1 MHSHLRFPLAAA
13 ACSLLAG
20 PAVAQ
25 QQQAVASRA
34 LGVDTANFDRAV
46 RPQDDFFRFVNG
58 TWLARTQIPAD
69 ASSWGAFNE
78 LTDKSRDA
86 IHQIV
91 EDAAK
96 SNAPAGSEKRKIGD
110 LYLSYMDSARIE
122 QLGIRPLESTLYEI
136 ATVESP
142 KALPGAFATFA
153 HIGLAN
159 PFGVRV
165 GQDPKQSAVNIVQI
179 GQSGLGM
186 PDRDYYLRTDEK
198 TLAVKAAYTK
208 YIETLFTLAHQP
220 DPTSTAARVVA
231 DPAGAA
237 ARIVA
242 LETQIATLQW
252 DRAKSRNRDLT
263 YNKFSRPQLEATT
276 PSYSWSEYLTAAGLS
291 RATDVIVNQPDYM
304 KAMNDVIAKTP
315 MSTWREY
322 LTFKLLDDYADDL
335 PAAFQNARFEFRGK
349 TLSGQQEMSPRW
361 KRGVAVVEGT
371 MGEAAGKLY
380 VEQYFKPAAKARMD
394 VLVNNILAAY
404 KVGIDSLEWMS
415 PATKTQAQEK
425 LAHFT
430 VKIGYPDK
438 WRDYS
443 KLVVVHHDVL
453 GNAMRA
459 ARFRYADMTSQLGRP
474 ADRTRWTMTP
484 QTVNAYY
491 NSVNNEIVF
500 PAAILQPPF
509 FNVDADDATNYGAI
523 GAVIGHEI
531 GHGFDDQGSKSDGYG
546 NLRDWWSP
554 DDAQQFKARTQKL
567 GAEYAALDQI
577 DGLHINPGLTM
588 GENIGDNSGLAQ
600 AYRAYRISLAGHEA
614 PVIDGF
620 TADQRFFLGYG
631 QIWRTKFRD
640 AALRNQLM
648 TNPHS
653 PGTARAFVPLTN
665 NDVFMKAF
673 NVQPGDKMYRAPDER
688 VKIW

>member
-1 MHSHLRFPLAAA
+1 MP
-13 ACSLLAG
+13 
-20 PAVAQ
+20 V
-25 QQQAVASRA
+25 RA
-34 LGVDTANFDRAV
+34 LGVDTTNFDRAV

-58 TWLARTQIPAD
+58 AWLEHTQIPGD

-78 LTDKSRDA
+78 LTEKSRTA

-96 SNAPAGSEKRKIGD
+96 SNAPAGSEQRKIGD
-110 LYLSYMDSARIE
+110 LYQSYMDSARIE
-122 QLGIRPLESTLYEI
+122 QLGTKPLESTLAEI
-136 ATVESP
+136 AAVKST
-142 KALPGAFATFA
+142 KDLPTAFAKVA
-153 HIGLAN
+153 QIGLAN

-165 GQDPKQSAVNIVQI
+165 GQDPKQSTVNIVQI

-198 TLAVKAAYTK
+198 MLAVKAAYQR

-220 DPTSTAARVVA
+220 DP
-231 DPAGAA
+231 AGAA
-237 ARIVA
+237 QRIVA
-242 LETQIATLQW
+242 LETQIATPQW
-252 DRAKSRNRDLT
+252 ERAKMRNRDLS
-263 YNKFSRPQLEATT
+263 YNKLSRAQLVAAT
-276 PSYSWSEYLTAAGLS
+276 PSYDWNAYLTAAGLDK
-291 RATDVIVNQPDYM
+291 ATDVIVNQPDYM
-304 KAMNDVIAKTP
+304 KAMNDIIANTP
-315 MSTWREY
+315 VSTWREY
-322 LTFKLLDDYADDL
+322 ITFKLLDDYADEL
-335 PAAFQNARFEFRGK
+335 PAAFQSARFEFRNK

-361 KRGVAVVEGT
+361 KRGVGIVEGT
-371 MGEAAGKLY
+371 LGEAAGKLY
-380 VEQYFKPAAKARMD
+380 VQQYFKPEAKARMD
-394 VLVNNILAAY
+394 ALVKNILAAY

-415 PATKTQAQEK
+415 PETKQQAQDK

-443 KLVVVHHDVL
+443 KLVIDRNDL
-453 GNAMRA
+453 FGNAMRS
-459 ARFRYADMTSQLGRP
+459 ARFRYADMASQLGRP
-474 ADRTRWTMTP
+474 VDRTRWGMTP

-509 FNVDADDATNYGAI
+509 FNADADDAVNYGAI

-531 GHGFDDQGSKSDGYG
+531 GHGFDDQGSKSDGSG
-546 NLRDWWSP
+546 NLRNWWTP
-554 DDAQQFKARTQKL
+554 ADALKFQQRTQKL
-567 GAEYAALDQI
+567 GGEYAALDQI
-577 DGLHINPGLTM
+577 DGMHINPGLTM

-600 AYRAYRISLAGHEA
+600 AYRAYRISLHGKEA

-620 TADQRFFLGYG
+620 TGDQRFFLGYA

-640 AALRNQLM
+640 AALRNQLL

-665 NDVFMKAF
+665 NDAFMKAF
-673 NVQPGDKMYRAPDER
+673 NVQPGDKMYRTPDER

>member
-1 MHSHLRFPLAAA
+1 MHSHLRFPLAAVA
-13 ACSLLAG
+13 SALLAA
-20 PAVAQ
+20 PAAAQ
-25 QQQAVASRA
+25 VQQASAVRA
-34 LGVDTANFDRAV
+34 LGVDTTNFDRAI

-58 TWLARTQIPAD
+58 SWLEHTQIPSD

-78 LTDKSRDA
+78 LTEKSRDA
-86 IHQIV
+86 VHQIV

-122 QLGIRPLESTLYEI
+122 QLGTKPLEPTLGEI
-136 ATVESP
+136 AAVKSTKE
-142 KALPGAFATFA
+142 LPAAFAHLA
-153 HIGLAN
+153 KIGLAN

-165 GQDPKQSAVNIVQI
+165 GQDPKQSSVNIVQM

-186 PDRDYYLRTDEK
+186 PDRDYYLRTDAK
-198 TLAVKAAYTK
+198 MLAVKAAYQK

-220 DPTSTAARVVA
+220 DP
-231 DPAGAA
+231 AGAA
-237 ARIVA
+237 ARILA
-242 LETQIATLQW
+242 LETQIATPQW
-252 DRAKSRNRDLT
+252 DRAKLRNRDLT
-263 YNKFSRPQLEATT
+263 YNKFSRAQLEAAT
-276 PSYSWSEYLTAAGLS
+276 PGYDWNAYLTAAGLGK
-291 RATDVIVNQPDYM
+291 ATNVIVNQPDYL
-304 KAMNDVIAKTP
+304 KAMNDIIANTP
-315 MSTWREY
+315 VSTWREY
-322 LTFKLLDDYADDL
+322 MTFKLLDDYAGVL
-335 PAAFQNARFEFRGK
+335 PSAFQNARFEFRNE

-361 KRGVAVVEGT
+361 KRGVGEVESAL
-371 MGEAAGKLY
+371 GEAAGKLY
-380 VEQYFKPAAKARMD
+380 VQQYFKPEAKARMD
-394 VLVNNILAAY
+394 ALVKNILAAY
-404 KVGIDSLEWMS
+404 KVGIDSLDWMS
-415 PATKTQAQEK
+415 PATKKQAQEK
-425 LAHFT
+425 LSHFT

-443 KLVVVHHDVL
+443 KLVIERDDL
-453 GNAMRA
+453 FGNAMRT
-459 ARFRYADMTSQLGRP
+459 ARFRYADMVSQLGHP
-474 ADRTRWTMTP
+474 VDRSRWGMTP

-531 GHGFDDQGSKSDGYG
+531 GHCFDDQGSKSDGYG
-546 NLRDWWSP
+546 NLRNWWTP
-554 DDAQQFKARTQKL
+554 DDALKFKDRTQKL
-567 GAEYAALDQI
+567 GAEYATLDEI

-600 AYRAYRISLAGHEA
+600 AYRAYKISLHGKEA

-620 TADQRFFLGYG
+620 TGDQRFFLGYA

-640 AALRNQLM
+640 AALRNQLL

-653 PGTARAFVPLTN
+653 PGPARAFVPLTN
-665 NDVFMKAF
+665 NDAFMKAF
-673 NVQPGDKMYRAPDER
+673 NVQPGDKMYRAPEDR

>member
-1 MHSHLRFPLAAA
+1 MQRHFRFPLTAAA
-13 ACSLLAG
+13 TALLA
-20 PAVAQ
+20 ASASAQ
-25 QQQAVASRA
+25 QQQATPVRA
-34 LGVDTANFDRAV
+34 LGVDTTNFDRAV

-58 TWLARTQIPAD
+58 SWLEHTQIPAD

-78 LTDKSRDA
+78 LTEKSRVA

-96 SNAPAGSEKRKIGD
+96 SNAPAGSEQRKIGD
-110 LYLSYMDSARIE
+110 LYASYMDSTRVE
-122 QLGIRPLESTLYEI
+122 QLGIKPLEPTLAEI
-136 ATVESP
+136 A
-142 KALPGAFATFA
+142 ALKSTKELPAAFARFGQ
-153 HIGLAN
+153 IGLAN

-165 GQDPKQSAVNIVQI
+165 GQDPKLSSVNTVLIS
-179 GQSGLGM
+179 QSGLGM

-198 TLAVKAAYTK
+198 MLATKAAYQK

-220 DPTSTAARVVA
+220 DA
-231 DPAGAA
+231 AGAA
-237 ARIVA
+237 SRIVA
-242 LETQIATLQW
+242 LETEIATPQW
-252 DRAKSRNRDLT
+252 DRAKSRNRDLS
-263 YNKFSRPQLEATT
+263 YNKFSRAQLEAAT
-276 PSYSWSEYLTAAGLS
+276 PAYDWNAYLTAAGLAK
-291 RATDVIVNQPDYM
+291 ATDVIVNQPDYV
-304 KAMNDVIAKTP
+304 KAVNDIIARTP
-315 MSTWREY
+315 IATWREY
-322 LTFKLLDDYADDL
+322 ITFKLLDDYADEL
-335 PAAFQNARFEFRGK
+335 PAAFQSARFEFRGK

-361 KRGVAVVEGT
+361 KRAVGLVEGA

-380 VEQYFKPAAKARMD
+380 VQQYFKPEAKARMD
-394 VLVNNILAAY
+394 ALVKNILAAY
-404 KVGIDSLEWMS
+404 KVGIDSLDWMS
-415 PATKTQAQEK
+415 PETKQQAQDK

-443 KLVVVHHDVL
+443 KLVVKHDDL
-453 GNAMRA
+453 FGNAMRT
-459 ARFRYADMTSQLGRP
+459 ARFRYAEMASQLGRP
-474 ADRTRWTMTP
+474 VDRSRWTMTP

-531 GHGFDDQGSKSDGYG
+531 GHGFDDQGSKSDGSG
-546 NLRDWWSP
+546 NLRNWWTAA
-554 DDAQQFKARTQKL
+554 DAQKFQGRTQRL
-567 GAEYAALDQI
+567 GAEYAALDEI

-600 AYRAYRISLAGHEA
+600 AYRAYKISLHGKEA

-620 TADQRFFLGYG
+620 TGDQRFFLGYA

-640 AALRNQLM
+640 AALRNQLL

-653 PGTARAFVPLTN
+653 PGPARAFVPLTN
-665 NDVFMKAF
+665 NDAFMKAF
-673 NVQPGDKMYRAPDER
+673 NVQPGDKMYRAPDDR

>member
-1 MHSHLRFPLAAA
+1 MHSRLHLPLAAA
-13 ACSLLAG
+13 ACALLA
-20 PAVAQ
+20 ATASAQ
-25 QQQAVASRA
+25 QQQATPIRA
-34 LGVDTANFDRAV
+34 LGVDSTNFDRAV

-58 TWLARTQIPAD
+58 AWLARTEIPAD

-78 LTDKSRDA
+78 LTEKSRAA
-86 IHQIV
+86 IHEIV

-96 SNAPAGSEKRKIGD
+96 SSAPAGSEERKIGD

-122 QLGIRPLESTLYEI
+122 ELGTKPLEPTLAEI
-136 ATVESP
+136 AAVKSTKELP
-142 KALPGAFATFA
+142 KAFAQFA
-153 HIGLAN
+153 QIGLSN

-165 GQDPKQSAVNIVQI
+165 GQDPKQSTVNIVQI
-179 GQSGLGM
+179 GQSGLGL
-186 PDRDYYLRTDEK
+186 PDRDFYLRTDAK
-198 TLAVKAAYTK
+198 SLAIKAAYEK
-208 YIETLFTLAHQP
+208 YITELFTLAHQP
-220 DPTSTAARVVA
+220 

-242 LETQIATLQW
+242 LETQIATPQW

-263 YNKFSRPQLEATT
+263 YNKFSRAQLAAAT
-276 PSYSWSEYLTAAGLS
+276 PAYDWNAYLTAAELGK
-291 RATDVIVNQPDYM
+291 ATNVIVAQPDYV

-315 MSTWREY
+315 VSTWREY
-322 LTFKLLDDYADDL
+322 LTAKLLDNYADEL
-335 PAAFQNARFEFRGK
+335 PAAFQNARFEFRNK

-361 KRGVAVVEGT
+361 KRGVAEVEST

-380 VEQYFKPAAKARMD
+380 VQRFFKPAAKARMD
-394 VLVNNILAAY
+394 SLVKNILAAY

-415 PATKTQAQEK
+415 PATKQQAQDK

-443 KLVVVHHDVL
+443 KLAIERNDL
-453 GNAMRA
+453 FGNAMRA

-474 ADRTRWTMTP
+474 VDRTRWGMTP

-531 GHGFDDQGSKSDGYG
+531 GHGFDDQGSKSDGSG
-546 NLRDWWSP
+546 NLRNWWTP
-554 DDAQQFKARTQKL
+554 ADAAQFKERTQKL
-567 GAEYAALDQI
+567 GAEYAALEQI

-600 AYRAYRISLAGHEA
+600 AYRAYKISLHGNPA
-614 PVIDGF
+614 PVIGGF
-620 TADQRFFLGYG
+620 TGDQRFFLGYA

-640 AALRNQLM
+640 AALRNQLL

-665 NDVFMKAF
+665 NDAFMKAF
-673 NVQPGDKMYRAPDER
+673 NVQPGDKMYRAPEDR

>member
-1 MHSHLRFPLAAA
+1 MQPNLRFPLAAVA
-13 ACSLLAG
+13 TALLAVS
-20 PAVAQ
+20 ATAQ
-25 QQQAVASRA
+25 QQQGAVRA
-34 LGVDTANFDRAV
+34 LGVDTTNFDRTV

-58 TWLARTQIPAD
+58 AWLEHTQIPAD

-78 LTDKSRDA
+78 LTEKSRAA
-86 IHQIV
+86 IHEIV
-91 EDAAK
+91 EDAAR

-110 LYLSYMDSARIE
+110 LYLSYMDSARVE
-122 QLGIRPLESTLYEI
+122 QLGTKPLEPTLAEI
-136 ATVESP
+136 AAVKTTKE
-142 KALPGAFATFA
+142 LPAGFAKFA
-153 HIGLAN
+153 QIGLAN

-165 GQDPKQSAVNIVQI
+165 GQDPKQSSVNIVQI

-186 PDRDYYLRTDEK
+186 PDRDYYLRTDAK
-198 TLAVKAAYTK
+198 TAEVKAAYAK

-220 DPTSTAARVVA
+220 DPAGVA
-231 DPAGAA
+231 S
-237 ARIVA
+237 RIVA
-242 LETQIATLQW
+242 LETQIATPQW

-263 YNKFSRPQLEATT
+263 YNKFSRAQLEAAT
-276 PSYSWSEYLTAAGLS
+276 PAYDWNTYLAAAGLGK
-291 RATDVIVNQPDYM
+291 AVDVIVNQPDYL
-304 KAMNDVIAKTP
+304 KAMNDIIANTP
-315 MSTWREY
+315 VSTWREY
-322 LTFKLLDDYADDL
+322 MTFKLLDDYADVL
-335 PAAFQNARFEFRGK
+335 PSAFQNARFEFRNK
-349 TLSGQQEMSPRW
+349 TLAGQQEMSPRW
-361 KRGVAVVEGT
+361 KRGVAEVEST

-380 VEQYFKPAAKARMD
+380 VERYFKPEAKARMD
-394 VLVNNILAAY
+394 ALVKNILAAY

-415 PATKTQAQEK
+415 PATKKQAQDK

-443 KLVVVHHDVL
+443 KLVIERDDL
-453 GNAMRA
+453 FGNAMRA
-459 ARFRYADMTSQLGRP
+459 ARFRYADMASQLGRP
-474 ADRTRWTMTP
+474 VDRSRWTMTP

-546 NLRDWWSP
+546 NLRNWWTP
-554 DDAQQFKARTQKL
+554 EDAQKFKERTQKL
-567 GAEYAALDQI
+567 GAEYAALDEI

-600 AYRAYRISLAGHEA
+600 AYRAYKISLHGKEA

-620 TADQRFFLGYG
+620 TGDQRFFLGYA

-640 AALRNQLM
+640 AALRNQLL

-653 PGTARAFVPLTN
+653 PGPARAFIPLTN
-665 NDVFMKAF
+665 NDAFMKAF
-673 NVQPGDKMYRAPDER
+673 NVQPGDRMYRAPEDR

>member
-1 MHSHLRFPLAAA
+1 MHSQVRFPLAAVA
-13 ACSLLAG
+13 SALLA
-20 PAVAQ
+20 ASASAQ
-25 QQQAVASRA
+25 QQQATPVRA
-34 LGVDTANFDRAV
+34 LGVDTTNFNRSV

-58 TWLARTQIPAD
+58 AWLDHTQIPAD

-78 LTDKSRDA
+78 LTEKSRSA

-110 LYLSYMDSARIE
+110 LYSSYMDSARVE
-122 QLGIRPLESTLYEI
+122 QLGTKPLEPTLAQIAAVKST
-136 ATVESP
+136 
-142 KALPGAFATFA
+142 KDLPAAFAQFA
-153 HIGLAN
+153 QIGLAN

-165 GQDPKQSAVNIVQI
+165 GQDPKQSTVNIVQV
-179 GQSGLGM
+179 GQSGLGL

-198 TLAVKAAYTK
+198 MLAVKAAYQK

-220 DPTSTAARVVA
+220 DP
-231 DPAGAA
+231 AGAA
-237 ARIVA
+237 TRILA
-242 LETQIATLQW
+242 LETQIATPQW
-252 DRAKSRNRDLT
+252 DRAKMRNRDLT
-263 YNKFSRPQLEATT
+263 YNKFSRAQLVAAM
-276 PSYSWSEYLTAAGLS
+276 PAYDWNAYLTAAGLS
-291 RATDVIVNQPDYM
+291 KATDVVVAQPDYM
-304 KAMNDVIAKTP
+304 KAMNDIVANTP
-315 MSTWREY
+315 VSTWREY
-322 LTFKLLDDYADDL
+322 ITFKLLDDYADEL
-335 PAAFQNARFEFRGK
+335 PAAFQDARFEFRNK

-361 KRGVAVVEGT
+361 KRGVAEVEGI
-371 MGEAAGKLY
+371 MGEATGKLY
-380 VEQYFKPAAKARMD
+380 VQQYFKPEAKARMD
-394 VLVNNILAAY
+394 ALVKNILAAY

-415 PATKTQAQEK
+415 PETKQQAQDK

-443 KLVVVHHDVL
+443 KLVVDRNDLL
-453 GNAMRA
+453 GNAMRS
-459 ARFRYADMTSQLGRP
+459 ARFRYEDMASQLGRP
-474 ADRTRWTMTP
+474 VDRARWGMTP

-509 FNVDADDATNYGAI
+509 FNAEADDAVNYGAI

-531 GHGFDDQGSKSDGYG
+531 GHGFDDQGSKSDGSG
-546 NLRDWWSP
+546 NLRNWWTP
-554 DDAQQFKARTQKL
+554 ADAEKFKDRTQKL

-600 AYRAYRISLAGHEA
+600 AYRAYKISLNGNPA
-614 PVIDGF
+614 PVIGGF
-620 TADQRFFLGYG
+620 TGDQRFFLGYA

-640 AALRNQLM
+640 AALRNQLL

-653 PGTARAFVPLTN
+653 PGMARAFIPLTN
-665 NDVFMKAF
+665 NDAFMKAF

>member
-1 MHSHLRFPLAAA
+1 MHSHFRFPLAAVA
-13 ACSLLAG
+13 SALLA
-20 PAVAQ
+20 ASASAQ
-25 QQQAVASRA
+25 QQQAAPVRA
-34 LGVDTANFDRAV
+34 LGVDTTNFNRAV

-58 TWLARTQIPAD
+58 TWLERTQIPAD

-78 LTDKSRDA
+78 LTEKSRSA

-110 LYLSYMDSARIE
+110 LYASYMDSTRVE
-122 QLGIRPLESTLYEI
+122 QLGIKPLEPTLAEI
-136 ATVESP
+136 AAVKSTNE
-142 KALPGAFATFA
+142 LPAAFAKFA
-153 HIGLAN
+153 QIGIAN

-165 GQDPKQSAVNIVQI
+165 GQDPKQSSVNIVQI

-186 PDRDYYLRTDEK
+186 PDRDYYLRSDEK
-198 TLAVKAAYTK
+198 MLAVKTSYEK

-220 DPTSTAARVVA
+220 DPSGAAR
-231 DPAGAA
+231 
-237 ARIVA
+237 RIVA
-242 LETQIATLQW
+242 LETQIATPQW
-252 DRAKSRNRDLT
+252 DRAKSRNRDLS
-263 YNKFSRPQLEATT
+263 YNKFSRAQLAAAT
-276 PSYSWSEYLTAAGLS
+276 PAYDWNAYLTAAGLNK
-291 RATDVIVNQPDYM
+291 ATDVVVGQPDYV
-304 KAMNDVIAKTP
+304 KAMNDVIANTP
-315 MSTWREY
+315 VSTWREY
-322 LTFKLLDDYADDL
+322 ITFRLLDDYADDL
-335 PAAFQNARFEFRGK
+335 PAAFQDARFEFRNK

-361 KRGVAVVEGT
+361 KRGVAEVESAL
-371 MGEAAGKLY
+371 GEAAGKLY
-380 VEQYFKPAAKARMD
+380 VQHYFKPEAKARMD
-394 VLVNNILAAY
+394 ALVKNILAAY

-415 PATKTQAQEK
+415 PATKQQAQHK

-443 KLVVVHHDVL
+443 KLVIARDDL
-453 GNAMRA
+453 FGNAMRA
-459 ARFRYADMTSQLGRP
+459 ARFRYAEVASQLGRP
-474 ADRTRWTMTP
+474 VDRTRWTMTP

-509 FNVDADDATNYGAI
+509 FNVDADDAVNFGAI

-546 NLRDWWSP
+546 NLRNWWTP
-554 DDAQQFKARTQKL
+554 DDAQKFQERTQKL
-567 GAEYAALDQI
+567 GAEYAALEQI
-577 DGLHINPGLTM
+577 DNLHINPGLTM

-600 AYRAYRISLAGHEA
+600 AYRAYKISLHGQQA

-620 TADQRFFLGYG
+620 TGDQRFFLGYA

-640 AALRNQLM
+640 AALRNQLL

-665 NDVFMKAF
+665 NDAFMTAF
-673 NVQPGDKMYRAPDER
+673 NVQPGDKMYRAPGDR

>member
-1 MHSHLRFPLAAA
+1 MHSQFRYPLAAVACAVLA
-13 ACSLLAG
+13 ASAS
-20 PAVAQ
+20 AQ
-25 QQQAVASRA
+25 QQQATPVRA
-34 LGVDTANFDRAV
+34 LGVDTTNFDRAI

-58 TWLARTQIPAD
+58 SWLEHTQIPAD
-69 ASSWGAFNE
+69 ASGWGAFNE
-78 LTDKSRDA
+78 LTEKSRSA

-96 SNAPAGSEKRKIGD
+96 SNPPAGSEERKIGD
-110 LYLSYMDSARIE
+110 LYQSYMDSARIE
-122 QLGIRPLESTLYEI
+122 QLGTKPLEPTLAEI
-136 ATVESP
+136 AAVKST
-142 KALPGAFATFA
+142 KQLPAAFAKFA
-153 HIGLAN
+153 QIGLSN

-165 GQDPKQSAVNIVQI
+165 GQDPKQSTVNIVQV
-179 GQSGLGM
+179 GQSGLGL
-186 PDRDYYLRTDEK
+186 PDRDYYLRSDAKSAEIRS
-198 TLAVKAAYTK
+198 AYENYLT
-208 YIETLFTLAHQP
+208 TLFTLAHQP
-220 DPTSTAARVVA
+220 DP
-231 DPAGAA
+231 AGAA
-237 ARIVA
+237 KRVIA
-242 LETQIATLQW
+242 LETEIATPQW
-252 DRAKSRNRDLT
+252 ERAKLRNRDLT
-263 YNKFSRPQLEATT
+263 YNKVSRAQLEAAT
-276 PSYSWSEYLTAAGLS
+276 PAYDWNSYLTAAGLS
-291 RATDVIVNQPDYM
+291 KAQDVIVGQPDYL
-304 KAMNDVIAKTP
+304 KAMNEIIAKTP
-315 MSTWREY
+315 VATWREY
-322 LTFKLLDDYADDL
+322 ITAKLLDDYADEL
-335 PAAFQNARFEFRGK
+335 PAAFQNARFEFRNK

-361 KRGVAVVEGT
+361 KRGVSEVEGI

-380 VEQYFKPAAKARMD
+380 VKEYFKPEAKARMD
-394 VLVNNILAAY
+394 ALVKNILAAY

-415 PATKTQAQEK
+415 PATKQQAQDK

-443 KLVVVHHDVL
+443 KLTIKRDDL
-453 GNAMRA
+453 FGNTMRA
-459 ARFRYADMTSQLGRP
+459 ARFRYADMASQLGHP
-474 ADRTRWTMTP
+474 VDRTRWGMTP

-546 NLRDWWSP
+546 NLRNWWTAA
-554 DDAQQFKARTQKL
+554 DAAQFKERTQKL
-567 GAEYAALDQI
+567 GAEYGALDEI

-600 AYRAYRISLAGHEA
+600 AYRAYKISLHGKEA

-620 TADQRFFLGYG
+620 TGDQRFFLGYA

-640 AALRNQLM
+640 AALRNQLL

-653 PGTARAFVPLTN
+653 PGPARAFIPLTN
-665 NDVFMKAF
+665 NDAFMKAF
-673 NVQPGDKMYRAPDER
+673 NVQPGDKMYRAPEDR

>member
-1 MHSHLRFPLAAA
+1 MQRHLRFPLAAA
-13 ACSLLAG
+13 ATALLA
-20 PAVAQ
+20 ASASAQ
-25 QQQAVASRA
+25 QQQAAPVRA
-34 LGVDTANFDRAV
+34 LGVDTNFDRAV

-58 TWLARTQIPAD
+58 SWLEHTQIPAD
-69 ASSWGAFNE
+69 ASSWGAFNQ
-78 LTDKSRDA
+78 LTEKSRVA

-96 SNAPAGSEKRKIGD
+96 SNAPAGSEQRKIGD
-110 LYLSYMDSARIE
+110 LYASYMDSARVE
-122 QLGIRPLESTLYEI
+122 QLGIKPLQPTLAEVAAVKSTKE
-136 ATVESP
+136 
-142 KALPGAFATFA
+142 LPAEFAKLGQ
-153 HIGLAN
+153 IGLAN

-165 GQDPKQSAVNIVQI
+165 GQDPKLSSVNTVLIS
-179 GQSGLGM
+179 QSGLGM

-198 TLAVKAAYTK
+198 TLATKAAYQK

-220 DPTSTAARVVA
+220 DP
-231 DPAGAA
+231 AGAA
-237 ARIVA
+237 SRIVA
-242 LETQIATLQW
+242 LETEIATPQW
-252 DRAKSRNRDLT
+252 DRAKSRNRDLS
-263 YNKFSRPQLEATT
+263 YNKFSRAQLEAAT
-276 PSYSWSEYLTAAGLS
+276 PAYDWNAYLTAAGLAK
-291 RATDVIVNQPDYM
+291 ATDVIVNQPDYV
-304 KAMNDVIAKTP
+304 KAMNDIIAKTP
-315 MSTWREY
+315 ASTWREY
-322 LTFKLLDDYADDL
+322 ITFKLLDDYADVL
-335 PAAFQNARFEFRGK
+335 PAAFQNARFEFRNK

-361 KRGVAVVEGT
+361 KRAVGVVEGA
-371 MGEAAGKLY
+371 MGEAGGKLY
-380 VEQYFKPAAKARMD
+380 VQQYFKPEAKARMD
-394 VLVNNILAAY
+394 ALVKNILAAY
-404 KVGIDSLEWMS
+404 KVGIDSLDWMS
-415 PATKTQAQEK
+415 PETKRQAQDK

-443 KLVVVHHDVL
+443 KLAIERDDL
-453 GNAMRA
+453 FGNVMRT
-459 ARFRYADMTSQLGRP
+459 ARFRYADMASQLGHP
-474 ADRTRWTMTP
+474 VDRSRWGMTP

-531 GHGFDDQGSKSDGYG
+531 GHGFDDQGSKSDGSG
-546 NLRDWWSP
+546 NLRNWWTAA
-554 DDAQQFKARTQKL
+554 DAQKFQGRTQKL
-567 GAEYAALDQI
+567 GAEYAALDEI

-600 AYRAYRISLAGHEA
+600 AYRAYKISLHGKEA

-620 TADQRFFLGYG
+620 TGDQRFFLGYA

-640 AALRNQLM
+640 AALRNQLL

-653 PGTARAFVPLTN
+653 PGPARAFVPLTN
-665 NDVFMKAF
+665 NDAFMKAF

>member
-1 MHSHLRFPLAAA
+1 MRPLRLPLAAVA
-13 ACSLLAG
+13 SALLA
-20 PAVAQ
+20 ASASAQ
-25 QQQAVASRA
+25 QQQASPVRA
-34 LGVDTANFDRAV
+34 LGIDTTNFNRAV

-58 TWLARTQIPAD
+58 AWLDHTEIPGD

-78 LTDKSRDA
+78 LTEKSRTA
-86 IHQIV
+86 LHQIV

-110 LYLSYMDSARIE
+110 LYSSFMDSARIE
-122 QLGIRPLESTLYEI
+122 QLGTKPLEPTLAQIAAVKSTKDL
-136 ATVESP
+136 AS
-142 KALPGAFATFA
+142 AFAQLA
-153 HIGLAN
+153 QIGIAN

-165 GQDPKQSAVNIVQI
+165 GQDPKQSTVNIVQI
-179 GQSGLGM
+179 GQSGLGL

-198 TLAVKAAYTK
+198 MLAVKAAYSK

-220 DPTSTAARVVA
+220 DA
-231 DPAGAA
+231 AGAA
-237 ARIVA
+237 SRIIA
-242 LETQIATLQW
+242 LETQIATPQW
-252 DRAKSRNRDLT
+252 DRAKMRNRDLS
-263 YNKFSRPQLEATT
+263 YNKLSRAQLVATT
-276 PSYSWSEYLTAAGLS
+276 PSYDWNAYLTAAGLS
-291 RATDVIVNQPDYM
+291 QATDVIVNQPDYA
-304 KAMNDVIAKTP
+304 KAMNDIIANTP
-315 MSTWREY
+315 VSTWREY
-322 LTFKLLDDYADDL
+322 MTFKLLDDYADVL
-335 PAAFQNARFEFRGK
+335 PAAFQNAHFEFRNK

-361 KRGVAVVEGT
+361 KRGVGAVEST
-371 MGEAAGKLY
+371 LGEAAGQLY
-380 VEQYFKPAAKARMD
+380 VQQYFKPEAKARMD
-394 VLVNNILAAY
+394 ALVKNILAAY

-415 PATKTQAQEK
+415 PETKQQAQDK

-443 KLVVVHHDVL
+443 KLVIDRNDL
-453 GNAMRA
+453 FGNAVRS
-459 ARFRYADMTSQLGRP
+459 ARFRYADMASQLGRP
-474 ADRTRWTMTP
+474 IDHTRWGMTP

-509 FNVDADDATNYGAI
+509 FNADADDAVNYGAI

-531 GHGFDDQGSKSDGYG
+531 GHGFDDQGSKSDGSG
-546 NLRDWWSP
+546 NLRNWWTP
-554 DDAQQFKARTQKL
+554 ADAQKFQERTQKL
-567 GAEYAALDQI
+567 GAEYASLDQV

-600 AYRAYRISLAGHEA
+600 AYRAYKISLHGKEA

-620 TADQRFFLGYG
+620 TGDQRFFLGYA

-640 AALRNQLM
+640 AALRNQLL

-653 PGTARAFVPLTN
+653 PGMARAFIPLTN
-665 NDVFMKAF
+665 NDAFMKAF

>member
-1 MHSHLRFPLAAA
+1 MQRHLRYPLTAAATALLAASA
-13 ACSLLAG
+13 S
-20 PAVAQ
+20 AQ
-25 QQQAVASRA
+25 QQQASPVRA
-34 LGVDTANFDRAV
+34 LGVDTTNFDRAI
-46 RPQDDFFRFVNG
+46 RPQDDFFKFVNG
-58 TWLARTQIPAD
+58 AWLEHTQIPAD

-78 LTDKSRDA
+78 LTEKSRSA

-96 SNAPAGSEKRKIGD
+96 SNAPAGSEQRKIGD
-110 LYLSYMDSARIE
+110 LYQSYMDSARVE
-122 QLGIRPLESTLYEI
+122 QLGIKPLEPSLGDVAAVKST
-136 ATVESP
+136 
-142 KALPGAFATFA
+142 KDLPAAFAKFA
-153 HIGLAN
+153 QIGLAN

-165 GQDPKQSAVNIVQI
+165 GQDPKLSSVNTVLIS
-179 GQSGLGM
+179 QSGLGM

-198 TLAVKAAYTK
+198 TLATKAAYQK
-208 YIETLFTLAHQP
+208 YIETLFTLTHQP
-220 DPTSTAARVVA
+220 

-237 ARIVA
+237 SRIVA
-242 LETQIATLQW
+242 LETEIATPQW
-252 DRAKSRNRDLT
+252 DRAKSRNRDLS
-263 YNKFSRPQLEATT
+263 YNKLSRAQLEAAT
-276 PSYSWSEYLTAAGLS
+276 PAYDWNFYLSAAGLS
-291 RATDVIVNQPDYM
+291 KATDVIVNQPDYV
-304 KAMNDVIAKTP
+304 KAMNDIIARTP
-315 MSTWREY
+315 VSTWREY
-322 LTFKLLDDYADDL
+322 ITFKLLDDYADVL
-335 PAAFQNARFEFRGK
+335 PAAFQNARFEFRNK

-361 KRGVAVVEGT
+361 KRGVGVVEGSL
-371 MGEAAGKLY
+371 GEAAGKLY
-380 VEQYFKPAAKARMD
+380 VQQYFKPEAKARMD
-394 VLVNNILAAY
+394 ALVKNILAAY

-415 PATKTQAQEK
+415 PETKQQAQDK

-430 VKIGYPDK
+430 VKIGYPDR

-443 KLVVVHHDVL
+443 KLVISRDDL
-453 GNAMRA
+453 FGNAMRT
-459 ARFRYADMTSQLGRP
+459 ARFRYAEMASQLGRP
-474 ADRTRWTMTP
+474 VDRSRWTMTP

-531 GHGFDDQGSKSDGYG
+531 GHGFDDQGSKSDGSG
-546 NLRDWWSP
+546 NLRNWWTP
-554 DDAQQFKARTQKL
+554 ADAQKFQQRTQKL
-567 GAEYAALDQI
+567 GAEYAALDEI

-600 AYRAYRISLAGHEA
+600 AYRAYKISLHGREA

-620 TADQRFFLGYG
+620 TGDQRFFLGYA

-640 AALRNQLM
+640 AALRNQLL

-665 NDVFMKAF
+665 NDAFMKAF
-673 NVQPGDKMYRAPDER
+673 NVQPGDKMYRAPDDR